1 MKKDRKPNQTDFK
14 RLAEEY
20 QVLDARFAVEQ
31 AINTHLNSSLAT
43 YKATTAFIAL
53 VCGTFSVI
61 RIIQAV
67 THLSP
72 EEIVVRGILAG
83 IALGVSVLCVFGLK
97 VFFEEN

>member
-43 YKATTAFIAL
+43 YKATTADL
-53 VCGTFSVI
+53 SS
-61 RIIQAV
+61 
-67 THLSP
+67 THSLSWP
-72 EEIVVRGILAG
+72 QGI
-83 IALGVSVLCVFGLK
+83 CFC
-97 VFFEEN
+97 